1 MFPGLHPTAMM
12 STAGM
17 NIGFQG
23 NANGPP
29 RPAQQPIHGGNN
41 LHHNYHHQQQQQ
53 QQQHHHQPHQHQ
65 QQHHSNYNGI
75 GGPNPA
81 ALAAVGIGGG
91 VKPSGPPFGLAHHGG
106 GVLGSPPMVAAA
118 VAAAQCQ
125 VITCFPLKLFS
136 NCQNIELNIF
146 ELIVTFATYAEYLA
160 CFYLFEVLELKIFK
174 SNTE

>member
-17 NIGFQG
+17 NVSPFHG

-29 RPAQQPIHGGNN
+29 RPNPAIHGNN
-41 LHHNYHHQQQQQ
+41 VHHNYHHQQQQP
-53 QQQHHHQPHQHQ
+53 HHQQ

-91 VKPSGPPFGLAHHGG
+91 VKPSAPPFALAHPHGG

-125 VITCFPLKLFS
+125 VY
-136 NCQNIELNIF
+136 
-146 ELIVTFATYAEYLA
+146 VR
-160 CFYLFEVLELKIFK
+160 
-174 SNTE
+174 